1 MFIYKDLSEEKV
13 DYVRNLWEKNRL
25 FHKENSID
33 FSTEYDNISFDE
45 RMKGLLN
52 QSKIRK
58 ITIVEN
64 EEKQII
70 AYCMS
75 IISEIKIG
83 EIATLYV
90 EENYR
95 RAGIGKKLLQLH
107 MKWFEENHITNVGV
121 EVLHNNLSAISLYE
135 KVGFKKDTMKMKIP
149 V

>member
-75 IISEIKIG
+75 IINEIKIG

-90 EENYR
+90 EEIYR

-107 MKWFEENHITNVGV
+107 MKWFEDNHITNVRV